1 MNYGISAG
9 KMDINVLKLP
19 ENRQIFSRQSAVAFG
34 LFIQLYTLY
43 MLIKSS
49 QFVFVVLFGPLGKL
63 KWKQIT
69 TTQDEIST
77 TSLLF

>member
-34 LFIQLYTLY
+34 FFIQLYTLY

-49 QFVFVVLFGPLGKL
+49 QFVFVVLFCPLGKL